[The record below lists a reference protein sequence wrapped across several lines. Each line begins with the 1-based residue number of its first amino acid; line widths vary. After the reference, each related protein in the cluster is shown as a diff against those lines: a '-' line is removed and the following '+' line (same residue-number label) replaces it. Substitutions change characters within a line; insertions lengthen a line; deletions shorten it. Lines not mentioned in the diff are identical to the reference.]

1 MINFYSAK
9 LQKRI
14 IKNHIEHKVW
24 IKGEKNERMHESD
37 IVSWMKKH
45 RAQNNN
51 VEYLMS
57 KNEYKWV
64 QEIDEVFKENNL
76 NEKPQFISKILTPV
90 STNPN
95 ITNMK
100 SKTIRKSS
108 ISRNN
113 KFSEDSNNIHQTV

>member
-1 MINFYSAK
+1 
-9 LQKRI
+9 
-14 IKNHIEHKVW
+14 
-24 IKGEKNERMHESD
+24 MHESD

-45 RAQNNN
+45 RVQNNN

-90 STNPN
+90 CTNPN